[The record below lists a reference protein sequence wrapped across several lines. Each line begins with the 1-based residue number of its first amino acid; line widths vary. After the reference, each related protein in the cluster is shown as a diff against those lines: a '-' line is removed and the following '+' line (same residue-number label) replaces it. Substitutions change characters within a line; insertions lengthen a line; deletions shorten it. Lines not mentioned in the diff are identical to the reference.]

1 MAKKPT
7 KPKKQ
12 SNRNQILSKTAN
24 ISISDN
30 IKKELGVIG
39 GQEVNVSV
47 NLSKKREKIEDFVML
62 FQGAVQ
68 EMLKGEM
75 GKSTLAVFIYFLG
88 KLDYGNHIGI
98 DQKTIAEENNLSLA
112 TIKIIV
118 IPELLRLNMI
128 IRYNDIQDNRRNVYI
143 INPRIAW
150 KGTNKRRR
158 EVKKILDKNQLSL
171 LDQPGV

>member
-1 MAKKPT
+1 MAKKAI

-12 SNRNQILSKTAN
+12 SNRNQILSKEAN
-24 ISISDN
+24 LSISDN
-30 IKKELGVIG
+30 IKKNLGVIE

-47 NLSKKREKIEDFVML
+47 NLSKKREKVEDFVML

-68 EMLKGEM
+68 EMLKGSM
-75 GKSTLAVFIYFLG
+75 MKSTLAVFVYFLG

-98 DQKTIAEENNLSLA
+98 DQKTIAEENNLSLG
-112 TIKIIV
+112 TIKIV
-118 IPELLRLNMI
+118 IPELMRLNMI
-128 IRYNDIQDNRRNVYI
+128 IKYNDIQDNRRNVYI
-143 INPRIAW
+143 VNPLMAW
-150 KGTNKRRR
+150 KGTIKRRR